1 MVRVLH
7 VFGMVCCAMLVF
19 SCVAQ
24 AAGLQSKN
32 AAVTKEALYNPAP
45 DSKDILLPMPCGLSL
60 VIKAIAVPAKG
71 FLWDF
76 EMPLG
81 LEVTSHADR
90 EYYDRRYSGNISAP
104 FIREDLSAAWQN
116 TLPAST
122 ALPYHY
128 YFIGKYEVSH
138 AQWKAIMEGVCPSDP
153 PVEAEALPVTF
164 VSWHEAQEF
173 ARKYTLWLLENAPD
187 AVPRFNEDRKNV
199 GFIRLPTEAE
209 WEYAARGGNAV
220 SSDTLR
226 QTPIFPIQEGE
237 SLADYAVY
245 KAEGGRILEKPLPIG
260 SRKSN
265 PLGLYDT
272 AGNVAEFMQESF
284 RFSLGNR
291 LHGASGG
298 AIRKGGSYLS
308 TEVDIYPGSREEV
321 ALFLENG
328 LASAR
333 DLGLRVVLSGINT
346 PGGTRPEALQTE
358 WQNFGETQV
367 LPLSGNPLEQI
378 DALLAVT
385 TDPAMKENLQSLRG
399 LLKDNNIELER
410 QQNLAAEGLVRTMLY
425 LADSMRNLA
434 VRHYITLG
442 TIEDIQAAIAD
453 AKKRKDTA
461 SVQKLEETLQGYT
474 NFQKSIHE
482 QLNSISLFYKSR
494 LTDIASYPSSMREY
508 AFKTVVQD
516 FTTDGVFD
524 KNMRQNMEY
533 LKVHAELALARK
545 MPDSKK
551 ILKDIIPSNVQQ
563 GLPL

>member
-1 MVRVLH
+1 MFRLCGVFVLMCS
-7 VFGMVCCAMLVF
+7 VFF
-19 SCVAQ
+19 PFTAQ

-32 AAVTKEALYNPAP
+32 ATVTKEALYNPVP
-45 DSKDILLPMPCGLSL
+45 DSKDIILPMPCELSL
-60 VIKAIAVPAKG
+60 VMKAVAVPAKG

-76 EMPLG
+76 EIPLG

-90 EYYDRRYSGNISAP
+90 EYYDRRYSGNIAAP
-104 FIREDLSAAWQN
+104 FAKEDLAPAWQS
-116 TLPAST
+116 TLPAAT
-122 ALPYHY
+122 ELPYHY
-128 YFIGKYEVSH
+128 YFAGKYEISQG
-138 AQWKAIMEGVCPSDP
+138 QWKAIMENVCPADP
-153 PVEAEALPVTF
+153 PTEADALPITSI
-164 VSWHEAQEF
+164 SWHEAQEF

-187 AVPRFNEDRKNV
+187 AVPRFAGDRKNV

-220 SSDTLR
+220 PSDTLR

-237 SLADYAVY
+237 TLADYAVY
-245 KAEGGRILEKPLPIG
+245 KAEGGRILEKPLPVG
-260 SRKSN
+260 SRKPN

-308 TEVDIYPGSREEV
+308 PEIDIYPGSREEV

-328 LASAR
+328 LAAAR
-333 DLGLRVVLSGINT
+333 DLGFRVVLSGINT
-346 PGGTRPEALQTE
+346 PGGTRPETLQAE
-358 WQNFGETQV
+358 WEDFGETQA

-378 DALLAVT
+378 DTLLAAT
-385 TDPAMKENLQSLRG
+385 IDPALKQNLQSLRG
-399 LLKDNNIELER
+399 VLKDNNIELER

-434 VRHYITLG
+434 VRHYMTLG
-442 TIEDIQAAIAD
+442 TIEEIQTAIDSANKKKDIAT
-453 AKKRKDTA
+453 AK
-461 SVQKLEETLQGYT
+461 KLEETLKGYT
-474 NFQKSIHE
+474 NLQKSIHE

-494 LTDIASYPSSMREY
+494 LMDIASYPSSMRDY
-508 AFKTVVQD
+508 AFKTVAQD

-524 KNMRQNMEY
+524 KNMRQNLEY
-533 LKVHAELALARK
+533 LKAHTELALARK

-551 ILKDIIPSNVQQ
+551 ILKDIIPKNVQE